1 MECACRVFTRV
12 RLEAALRSTLLDANQ
27 AYKVSRV
34 NQGDQTAQR
43 VQSAV
48 YLMYLDLLADCDLTR
63 VSYFLDTLDSTE
75 SRVSIATIY
84 STSPSPPRSHSTSSS
99 SKHRPF
105 SA

>member
-1 MECACRVFTRV
+1 MNNCVLTRV

-27 AYKVSRV
+27 AYKVSRAH
-34 NQGDQTAQR
+34 QGDQTAQR

-75 SRVSIATIY
+75 SRVSTLHLFLAT
-84 STSPSPPRSHSTSSS
+84 R
-99 SKHRPF
+99 
-105 SA
+105 